1 VPAVPVPLNS
11 LRVTQQTNFVVSIPA
26 SVNGKLRV
34 RNQAGTV
41 YEINNVPNSAPPTGE
56 LPVRKQVD
64 GLNALIP
71 WSYISKV
78 SPQILTLAPA
88 VTIVLP
94 SAPLVVTAGTV
105 VTLQATCTLAGS
117 PASTDN
123 IAWSSNLNGNLGT
136 GGYLQVS
143 SLIVGAHTITATFV
157 NSELTATDTET
168 VTVNNPATPPVVTI
182 VTPTG
187 GNTFA
192 FGASITF
199 NATAVDAVDGNLSQ
213 NIVWSIN
220 TDASFSYVGQTF
232 TVSNL
237 PIGNHTVLASCFD
250 NDLSPN
256 EGNDFVNITIVAAT
270 PYQGNVP
277 LAGAVVVSQQQ
288 QTRATAQ

>member
-1 VPAVPVPLNS
+1 
-11 LRVTQQTNFVVSIPA
+11 VSIPA

-34 RNQAGTV
+34 RNQAGTTV

-56 LPVRKQVD
+56 LPVRKRVD

-71 WSYISKV
+71 WNYISKV
-78 SPQILTLAPA
+78 SPQILTLLPT

-105 VTLQATCTLAGS
+105 VTLQATCTLGGS

-157 NSELTATDTET
+157 NKELTATDTET
-168 VTVNNPATPPVVTI
+168 VTVNNPAIPPVVTI